1 MDYVNRDVDNGVEL
15 AFHQGDIAYAD
26 GDPRVWD
33 TFMDGIEPYA
43 SRVPYMVKIAAM
55 WHQYCPA
62 YICSRSIASWSV
74 SIAFHLSNSRQSQVP
89 CSRGVDCDQS
99 VPLAML

>member
-43 SRVPYMVKIAAM
+43 SRVPYMVRPCAA
-55 WHQYCPA
+55 YSA
-62 YICSRSIASWSV
+62 
-74 SIAFHLSNSRQSQVP
+74 
-89 CSRGVDCDQS
+89 
-99 VPLAML
+99 VPLKHLTGAAVGECKANHLLPLVVLQHS

>member
-43 SRVPYMVKIAAM
+43 SRVPYMVRLEAM
-55 WHQYCPA
+55 CHVSVLSI
-62 YICSRSIASWSV
+62 YILNMFI
-74 SIAFHLSNSRQSQVP
+74 IMIQMPP
-89 CSRGVDCDQS
+89 CSH
-99 VPLAML
+99 LL